1 MPLSANGFDAWIVV
15 GDEETDVFK
24 PELIDEPSGW
34 TSWIASELG
43 KEFSVHWRNTDVFCQ
58 TVGRVWVDGIECS
71 GEILRGPNMDA
82 KLTGRRTSGSTT
94 APFVFSK
101 INFTD
106 DDNFLDASSSRDVGL
121 IKLEIW
127 TINMTGTKPFATPAP
142 VAESKVHE
150 RSKKGV
156 AHQIKFGTPVDGHL
170 RAAAIIE
177 YLEPFPL
184 VTFQF
189 IYRSMDILRAN
200 GIAPAKTAKRKGR
213 GVSRDEPL
221 TIISD
226 SMIAGSKTP
235 EERTDWLQTRRNYR
249 PDERLACGYGGYR
262 LDVNSLYLYDLS

>member
-15 GDEETDVFK
+15 GDEGERMCTN
-24 PELIDEPSGW
+24 PNLSTSRAGW

-82 KLTGRRTSGSTT
+82 KLTGRRTSD
-94 APFVFSK
+94 PRRPH
-101 INFTD
+101 

-200 GIAPAKTAKRKGR
+200 GIAPAKTAKRKGAA
-213 GVSRDEPL
+213 S
-221 TIISD
+221 
-226 SMIAGSKTP
+226 A
-235 EERTDWLQTRRNYR
+235 RTDWLQTRRNYR